1 MPDWVST
8 RTAVT
13 PDGAAC
19 TGPRN
24 HILHPNGPDLR
35 SGEVLVYQARPSQ
48 WTNPL
53 IVVFVIGSFVALF
66 NGAWF
71 MTAVWIILAMAVYVK
86 RAFPFHYITNERV
99 IQVDLVSNSATL
111 EATSVELGRITSV
124 RLFDPIFGSFIG
136 IQRVEVFLAEGQKP
150 KIVIPFQHRAV
161 QIRALLDPR
170 R

>member
-1 MPDWVST
+1 MAPLAPARATTSCT
-8 RTAVT
+8 RT
-13 PDGAAC
+13 
-19 TGPRN
+19 GPTF
-24 HILHPNGPDLR
+24 GP
-35 SGEVLVYQARPSQ
+35 
-48 WTNPL
+48 
-53 IVVFVIGSFVALF
+53 
-66 NGAWF
+66 
-71 MTAVWIILAMAVYVK
+71 
-86 RAFPFHYITNERV
+86 PFHYITNERV

-111 EATSVELGRITSV
+111 EETSVELGRITSV